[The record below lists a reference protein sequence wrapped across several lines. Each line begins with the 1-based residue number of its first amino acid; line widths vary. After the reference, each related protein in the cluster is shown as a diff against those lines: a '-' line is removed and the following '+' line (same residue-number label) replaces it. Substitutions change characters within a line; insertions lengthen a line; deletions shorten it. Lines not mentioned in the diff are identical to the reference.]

1 MNISIRPLA
10 KNDLTALRGL
20 LRAIGIFEE
29 HETRVAEE
37 LLDAALAGDP
47 DYTVSVAELKAGDA
61 GESPARA
68 VMGYVCYGRNPVT
81 DALFDVYW
89 IAVDPSMQRHGAG
102 GALLL
107 HAEASVR
114 RAGGRGLV
122 VDTSSRAEYQSAHQ
136 LYARCGFQ
144 RVAEVPDYYKPGD
157 NLLIYMKVFSN

>member
-10 KNDLTALRGL
+10 VNDLTALRDL
-20 LRAIGIFEE
+20 LCATGVFEE
-29 HETRVAEE
+29 HEIRVAEE

-47 DYTVSVAELKAGDA
+47 DYTIDVAELQAGDT

-89 IAVDPSMQRHGAG
+89 IAVDPSMQGHGAG
-102 GALLL
+102 HALLS
-107 HAEASVR
+107 HAEACVR

-122 VDTSSRAEYQSAHQ
+122 IDTSSRVQYHPAHR
-136 LYARCGFQ
+136 LYARCGFE

-157 NLLIYMKVFSN
+157 GLIMYMKVV

>member
-10 KNDLTALRGL
+10 VNDLTTLRGL
-20 LRAIGIFEE
+20 LRATGVFED
-29 HETRVAEE
+29 HEIRVAEE
-37 LLDAALAGDP
+37 LLTAALAGSP
-47 DYTVSVAELKAGDA
+47 DYAVYVADMQPGDA
-61 GESPARA
+61 GGPPTRA

-89 IAVDPSMQRHGAG
+89 IAVDPSMQGQGAG
-102 GALLL
+102 RALLS
-107 HAEASVR
+107 HAEACVR

-122 VDTSSRAEYQSAHQ
+122 IDTSSRAEYQPAHQ

-157 NLLIYMKVFSN
+157 SLILYMKVF

>member
-10 KNDLTALRGL
+10 ADDLTALRGL
-20 LRAIGIFEE
+20 LRAIGVFEA
-29 HETRVAEE
+29 HEIVVAEE

-47 DYTVSVAELKAGDA
+47 DYTVYVAELKAGDA
-61 GESPARA
+61 GESPTRA

-81 DALFDVYW
+81 DALYDVYW
-89 IAVDPSMQRHGAG
+89 IGVDPSMQRHGAG
-102 GALLL
+102 RALLV
-107 HAEASVR
+107 HAEACVR

-122 VDTSSRAEYQSAHQ
+122 IDTSSRAEYQAAHH

-157 NLLIYMKVFSN
+157 SLLLYMKVF

>member
-1 MNISIRPLA
+1 MNISIRPLK
-10 KNDLTALRGL
+10 KNDLAALRDL
-20 LRAIGIFEE
+20 LRAIGVFEE
-29 HETRVAEE
+29 HERQVAEE

-47 DYTVSVAELKAGDA
+47 DYTVYVAELKAGDP

-68 VMGYVCYGRNPVT
+68 VMGYVCYGLNPVT

-89 IAVDPSMQRHGAG
+89 IAVDPSMRRHGAG
-102 GALLL
+102 RALLL
-107 HAEASVR
+107 HAEACVR

-122 VDTSSRAEYQSAHQ
+122 IDTSGRAEYQPAHH

-157 NLLIYMKVFSN
+157 SLLMYMKVF

>member
-10 KNDLTALRGL
+10 LNDLTALKGL
-20 LRAIGIFEE
+20 LRAIGVFEE
-29 HETRVAEE
+29 HEIRVAEE

-47 DYTVSVAELKAGDA
+47 DYTVNVAELKAGDA
-61 GESPARA
+61 GESPTGP

-81 DALFDVYW
+81 DALYDLYW
-89 IAVDPSMQRHGAG
+89 VAVDPSMQRHGAG

-122 VDTSSRAEYQSAHQ
+122 IDTSSRAEYQPAHQ

-144 RVAEVPDYYKPGD
+144 RVAEVPDYYQPGD
-157 NLLIYMKVFSN
+157 SLIMYMKVF